1 MPAPPL
7 VSIDDLTVQFR
18 TDRGWSTA
26 VEGVSFD
33 IGDGDC
39 VGVVG
44 ESGSGKSVTALS
56 MLRLHARRTARFAS
70 GSVRYDGRDLLRIP
84 ESDLR
89 RIRGRDIAM
98 VFQDPMSS
106 LNPVLTICD
115 QISESLRLHQDMSR
129 ADARRRA
136 VELLDLVR
144 IADAGRRVDEY
155 PHRLSGGM
163 RQRVMIAI
171 AIACR
176 PRLLIADEPT
186 TALDVTIQAQILEL
200 LRDLRAELG
209 MAVMLISH
217 DLGVI
222 AEFAKRVIVM
232 YAGRVV
238 EDAPVDVLFRH
249 PLHPYTE
256 GLMASVPA
264 IEGETAR
271 LLFDS
276 RSHPG
281 SRRSG
286 RRLPL
291 RSALRLRRVRSV
303 ARRCRTWSRLTAITG
318 FVARRAAGQRAR
330 PDGRECSGRG
340 PRSRHG
346 LPHKARRRQAGDATG
361 AAQAFLRY
369 RRRRDARNSSANRD
383 RASRP
388 PAASW
393 SDSTNPPAA
402 RCGCSAVTS
411 PDRIGAAAW
420 PPCAAR
426 LQFVFQ
432 DPHAALNPRMRVG
445 ESIAEPLDIAGGR
458 SRRDRHDRV
467 RELLEMVGLP
477 RDSDERFPHEFS
489 GGQRQRIVI
498 ARALALQP
506 GFIVCDEPVSALD
519 VSMQAQIVNLL
530 MDLQERNSG

>member
-1 MPAPPL
+1 MPPPPL

-56 MLRLHARRTARFAS
+56 MLRLHARRTARFAG

-115 QISESLRLHQDMSR
+115 QISESLRLHQNMSR

-222 AEFAKRVIVM
+222 AEFARRVIVM

-238 EDAPVDVLFRH
+238 EDAPVDVLFRR

-271 LLFDS
+271 LYS
-276 RSHPG
+276 IPG
-281 SRRSG
+281 RIPDPDEVVAGCRFG
-286 RRLPL
+286 PRCGYAEPVCRAAMPDLV
-291 RSALRLRRVRSV
+291 AVDGDHRVRCTPRS
-303 ARRCRTWSRLTAITG
+303 
-318 FVARRAAGQRAR
+318 RAAG
-330 PDGRECSGRG
+330 
-340 PRSRHG
+340 
-346 LPHKARRRQAGDATG
+346 
-361 AAQAFLRY
+361 
-369 RRRRDARNSSANRD
+369 
-383 RASRP
+383 
-388 PAASW
+388 
-393 SDSTNPPAA
+393 
-402 RCGCSAVTS
+402 AV
-411 PDRIGAAAW
+411 
-420 PPCAAR
+420 
-426 LQFVFQ
+426 
-432 DPHAALNPRMRVG
+432 
-445 ESIAEPLDIAGGR
+445 
-458 SRRDRHDRV
+458 
-467 RELLEMVGLP
+467 
-477 RDSDERFPHEFS
+477 
-489 GGQRQRIVI
+489 
-498 ARALALQP
+498 
-506 GFIVCDEPVSALD
+506 
-519 VSMQAQIVNLL
+519 
-530 MDLQERNSG
+530 

>member
-1 MPAPPL
+1 L
-7 VSIDDLTVQFR
+7 
-18 TDRGWSTA
+18 TA

-56 MLRLHARRTARFAS
+56 MLRLHARRTARFAG

-115 QISESLRLHQDMSR
+115 QISESLRLHQNMSR
-129 ADARRRA
+129 ADARRRT

-222 AEFAKRVIVM
+222 AEFARRVIVM

-238 EDAPVDVLFRH
+238 EDAPVDVLFRR

-271 LLFDS
+271 LYS
-276 RSHPG
+276 IPG
-281 SRRSG
+281 RIPDPDEVVAGCRFG
-286 RRLPL
+286 PRCGYAEPVCRAAMPDLV
-291 RSALRLRRVRSV
+291 AVDGDHRVRCTPRS
-303 ARRCRTWSRLTAITG
+303 
-318 FVARRAAGQRAR
+318 RAAG
-330 PDGRECSGRG
+330 
-340 PRSRHG
+340 
-346 LPHKARRRQAGDATG
+346 
-361 AAQAFLRY
+361 
-369 RRRRDARNSSANRD
+369 
-383 RASRP
+383 
-388 PAASW
+388 
-393 SDSTNPPAA
+393 
-402 RCGCSAVTS
+402 AV
-411 PDRIGAAAW
+411 
-420 PPCAAR
+420 
-426 LQFVFQ
+426 
-432 DPHAALNPRMRVG
+432 
-445 ESIAEPLDIAGGR
+445 
-458 SRRDRHDRV
+458 
-467 RELLEMVGLP
+467 
-477 RDSDERFPHEFS
+477 
-489 GGQRQRIVI
+489 
-498 ARALALQP
+498 
-506 GFIVCDEPVSALD
+506 
-519 VSMQAQIVNLL
+519 
-530 MDLQERNSG
+530 

>member
-115 QISESLRLHQDMSR
+115 QISESLRLHQNMSR

-238 EDAPVDVLFRH
+238 EDAPVDVLFRR

-264 IEGETAR
+264 IEGEMAR
-271 LLFDS
+271 LYS
-276 RSHPG
+276 IPG
-281 SRRSG
+281 RIPDPDEVVAGCRFG
-286 RRLPL
+286 PRCGYAEPVCRAAMPDLV
-291 RSALRLRRVRSV
+291 AVDGDHRVRCTPRS
-303 ARRCRTWSRLTAITG
+303 
-318 FVARRAAGQRAR
+318 RAAG
-330 PDGRECSGRG
+330 
-340 PRSRHG
+340 
-346 LPHKARRRQAGDATG
+346 
-361 AAQAFLRY
+361 
-369 RRRRDARNSSANRD
+369 
-383 RASRP
+383 
-388 PAASW
+388 
-393 SDSTNPPAA
+393 
-402 RCGCSAVTS
+402 V
-411 PDRIGAAAW
+411 
-420 PPCAAR
+420 
-426 LQFVFQ
+426 V
-432 DPHAALNPRMRVG
+432 
-445 ESIAEPLDIAGGR
+445 
-458 SRRDRHDRV
+458 
-467 RELLEMVGLP
+467 
-477 RDSDERFPHEFS
+477 
-489 GGQRQRIVI
+489 
-498 ARALALQP
+498 
-506 GFIVCDEPVSALD
+506 
-519 VSMQAQIVNLL
+519 
-530 MDLQERNSG
+530 

>member
-1 MPAPPL
+1 MPPPL

-56 MLRLHARRTARFAS
+56 MLRLHARRTARFAG

-115 QISESLRLHQDMSR
+115 QISESLRLHQNMSR

-222 AEFAKRVIVM
+222 AEFARRVIVM

-238 EDAPVDVLFRH
+238 EDAPVDVLFRR

-271 LLFDS
+271 LYS
-276 RSHPG
+276 IPG
-281 SRRSG
+281 RIPDPDEVVAGCRFG
-286 RRLPL
+286 PRCGYAEPVCRAAMPDLV
-291 RSALRLRRVRSV
+291 AVDGDHRVRCTPRS
-303 ARRCRTWSRLTAITG
+303 
-318 FVARRAAGQRAR
+318 RAAG
-330 PDGRECSGRG
+330 
-340 PRSRHG
+340 
-346 LPHKARRRQAGDATG
+346 
-361 AAQAFLRY
+361 
-369 RRRRDARNSSANRD
+369 
-383 RASRP
+383 
-388 PAASW
+388 
-393 SDSTNPPAA
+393 
-402 RCGCSAVTS
+402 AV
-411 PDRIGAAAW
+411 
-420 PPCAAR
+420 
-426 LQFVFQ
+426 
-432 DPHAALNPRMRVG
+432 
-445 ESIAEPLDIAGGR
+445 
-458 SRRDRHDRV
+458 
-467 RELLEMVGLP
+467 
-477 RDSDERFPHEFS
+477 
-489 GGQRQRIVI
+489 
-498 ARALALQP
+498 
-506 GFIVCDEPVSALD
+506 
-519 VSMQAQIVNLL
+519 
-530 MDLQERNSG
+530 

>member
-1 MPAPPL
+1 
-7 VSIDDLTVQFR
+7 
-18 TDRGWSTA
+18 
-26 VEGVSFD
+26 
-33 IGDGDC
+33 

-115 QISESLRLHQDMSR
+115 QISESLRLHQNMSR

-222 AEFAKRVIVM
+222 AEFARRVIVM

-238 EDAPVDVLFRH
+238 EDAPVDVLFRR

-271 LLFDS
+271 LYS
-276 RSHPG
+276 IPG
-281 SRRSG
+281 RIPDPDEVVAGCRFG
-286 RRLPL
+286 PRCGYAEPVCRAAMPDLV
-291 RSALRLRRVRSV
+291 AVDGDHRVRCTPRS
-303 ARRCRTWSRLTAITG
+303 
-318 FVARRAAGQRAR
+318 RAAG
-330 PDGRECSGRG
+330 
-340 PRSRHG
+340 
-346 LPHKARRRQAGDATG
+346 
-361 AAQAFLRY
+361 
-369 RRRRDARNSSANRD
+369 
-383 RASRP
+383 
-388 PAASW
+388 
-393 SDSTNPPAA
+393 
-402 RCGCSAVTS
+402 AV
-411 PDRIGAAAW
+411 
-420 PPCAAR
+420 
-426 LQFVFQ
+426 
-432 DPHAALNPRMRVG
+432 
-445 ESIAEPLDIAGGR
+445 
-458 SRRDRHDRV
+458 
-467 RELLEMVGLP
+467 
-477 RDSDERFPHEFS
+477 
-489 GGQRQRIVI
+489 
-498 ARALALQP
+498 
-506 GFIVCDEPVSALD
+506 
-519 VSMQAQIVNLL
+519 
-530 MDLQERNSG
+530 